1 MAFWSHNATKRGV
14 LRQEKAFEKVLT
26 DIPEPKKG
34 ILANLFK
41 DFLWLDEQIEALRKY
56 PRYLVDEKNPRNQKK
71 LPVHD
76 MIKDFQ
82 AQKDDIATKIL
93 RSLDGESGG
102 ESALAKALKEFE

>member
-1 MAFWSHNATKRGV
+1 MPQNATNGVKRMKI
-14 LRQEKAFEKVLT
+14 EDFDKVLT

-56 PRYLVDEKNPRNQKK
+56 PRYLIDGGNQHNQKK

-76 MIKDFQ
+76 MVKDFQ
-82 AQKDDIATKIL
+82 AQKNDIATKIL
-93 RSLDGESGG
+93 RSLDGVTDG
-102 ESALAKALKEFE
+102 ESELSRLLNEVD